1 MLLSLSWLDNVD
13 LVEALLVHLEKMFD
27 QQLSFLNL
35 YVQELDVFFAAG
47 DGVVSDGSVH
57 VLEVLALSVGR
68 IDKLRVPRLPRE
80 PVRDHGLSLVAI
92 SVTREHVQ
100 VLVHLIGDR
109 VLQLDS
115 CILAAREDRIEVN
128 IEQILSLLLDGLA
141 AVFSSHCLGLLRFHR
156 LWAALNSLSAEIRF
170 DLILLNPLEHL
181 ATLHVAQ
188 RPALE
193 MFLFSQEL
201 LYLLLETM
209 NYFQYKKLF
218 DGQGLECDGLVF
230 FFA

>member
-1 MLLSLSWLDNVD
+1 M
-13 LVEALLVHLEKMFD
+13 VEALLVHLEKMFD
-27 QQLSFLNL
+27 QQLPFLNL

-47 DGVVSDGSVH
+47 DGVISDGSVH
-57 VLEVLALSVGR
+57 VLEVLALSVRR

-80 PVRDHGLSLVAI
+80 PVRDHGLSPVAI

-100 VLVHLIGDR
+100 VLVHLIRDH
-109 VLQLDS
+109 VLLLNS

-128 IEQILSLLLDGLA
+128 IEQILSLLLDGLV

-156 LWAALNSLSAEIRF
+156 LRAALNSLSAEIRF

-181 ATLHVAQ
+181 ATLHVAE

-193 MFLFSQEL
+193 IFLFSQEL

-218 DGQGLECDGLVF
+218 DGLGLECDGLVF
-230 FFA
+230 FLA